1 LSSRA
6 VEEYLEALYK
16 LSESGPVRQA
26 RLAEHL
32 GLSQP
37 ATAEMVKKLVS
48 LKLVTKDKSACINL
62 TKTGVKAALE
72 TVRKHRLSERF
83 LTDVLG
89 LSWEKAHDEACKFEH
104 VLSPEVE
111 EGLDRLLNSPKSCPH
126 GHPIPD
132 KDGTITVLPTRPLSD
147 LGAKEKAVIALVS
160 EDDPE
165 MLKYLATLGLMPDVE
180 VVVEEIGPF
189 KGPLLIQVGPARYA
203 LGRDLASKIMVKAS
217 A

>member
-1 LSSRA
+1 LSSQA

-32 GLSQP
+32 GLSQ
-37 ATAEMVKKLVS
+37 TAAAAMVKKLIS
-48 LKLVTKDKSACINL
+48 LQLAERDEAAYINL
-62 TKTGVKAALE
+62 TKRGTKAALE
-72 TVRKHRLSERF
+72 TIRKHRLSERF
-83 LTDVLG
+83 LTDILG
-89 LSWEKAHDEACKFEH
+89 LPWEKAHEEACKLEH
-104 VLSPEVE
+104 VISPEVE
-111 EGLDRLLNSPKSCPH
+111 DGLDRLLNNPKSCPH

-132 KDGTITVLPTRPLSD
+132 KQGVVTTLPTRPLSD
-147 LGAKEKAVIALVS
+147 LGADEKGVIARVS

-180 VVVEEIGPF
+180 IVVEEIGPF
-189 KGPLLIQVGPARYA
+189 NGPLLVQIGAARYA
-203 LGRDLASKIMVKAS
+203 LGRDLAERIMVKES

>member
-1 LSSRA
+1 MSSRA

-32 GLSQP
+32 GLSQA
-37 ATAEMVKKLVS
+37 ATAEMVKKLIS
-48 LKLVTKDKSACINL
+48 LKLVKRDKAACITL
-62 TKTGVKAALE
+62 TNRGAKAALE

-83 LTDVLG
+83 LTDILG
-89 LSWEKAHDEACKFEH
+89 LPWEKAHEEACKFEH

-111 EGLDRLLNSPKSCPH
+111 DGLDRLLNNPKSCPH

-132 KDGTITVLPTRPLSD
+132 KDGVITALQTRPLAD
-147 LGAKEKAVIALVS
+147 LGPKEKAVIALVS

-189 KGPLLIQVGPARYA
+189 KGPLLVQVGASRYA
-203 LGRDLASKIMVKAS
+203 LGRDLASKIMVKES